1 MAKEVGMEFAFF
13 EFLHSFYKDSK
24 GKIRNNYRAVTLKYL
39 DYNDKEK
46 NPDAYL
52 RKPQFE
58 ALEMYVF
65 IKEFMDNAQ
74 MYQIF
79 DDWSKRNGIF
89 ANRYY
94 YDEQG
99 QQTLFDVYSPKQYH
113 DAD

>member
-65 IKEFMDNAQ
+65 I
-74 MYQIF
+74 
-79 DDWSKRNGIF
+79 
-89 ANRYY
+89 
-94 YDEQG
+94 
-99 QQTLFDVYSPKQYH
+99 
-113 DAD
+113 